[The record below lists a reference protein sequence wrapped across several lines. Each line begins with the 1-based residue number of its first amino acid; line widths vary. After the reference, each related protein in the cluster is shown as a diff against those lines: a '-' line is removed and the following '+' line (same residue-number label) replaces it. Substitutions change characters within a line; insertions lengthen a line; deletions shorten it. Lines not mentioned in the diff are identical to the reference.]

1 MGINYQRGFNQEP
14 SQNNNVGQKF
24 ATGGTLNKQFNAT
37 ATNIDATRAAQ
48 HINTDSVDKP
58 NSWLALAILST
69 IFCCLPFG
77 IVAIV
82 YAVKVDTLWYSG
94 YTEDAIRAAN
104 SAKIWTLVSI
114 FSVVAVAILYA
125 IVGLIALYLDGNL

>member
-1 MGINYQRGFNQEP
+1 
-14 SQNNNVGQKF
+14 
-24 ATGGTLNKQFNAT
+24 
-37 ATNIDATRAAQ
+37 
-48 HINTDSVDKP
+48 
-58 NSWLALAILST
+58 
-69 IFCCLPFG
+69 LPFG

-104 SAKIWTLVSI
+104 SAKIWSLVSI

>member
-1 MGINYQRGFNQEP
+1 
-14 SQNNNVGQKF
+14 
-24 ATGGTLNKQFNAT
+24 
-37 ATNIDATRAAQ
+37 
-48 HINTDSVDKP
+48 
-58 NSWLALAILST
+58 
-69 IFCCLPFG
+69 
-77 IVAIV
+77 
-82 YAVKVDTLWYSG
+82 LWYSG